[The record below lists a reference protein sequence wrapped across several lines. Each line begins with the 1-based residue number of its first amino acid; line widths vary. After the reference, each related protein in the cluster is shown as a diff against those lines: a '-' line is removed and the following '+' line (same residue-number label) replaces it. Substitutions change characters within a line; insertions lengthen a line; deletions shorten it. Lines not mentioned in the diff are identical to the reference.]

1 MRFLPV
7 LVMVFAGFFIS
18 IQGPINARL
27 RLAVESPVLSAA
39 ISFLSGGILLLC
51 IMATGAFGGIGSG
64 FRGMQSAPLWA
75 YLGGALGVSFVLGSI
90 VAVPQVGVVI
100 VICAAVL
107 GQMVGSYL
115 TDTFGWFGVER
126 VPFNPVRLAGIG
138 LLIIGVLL
146 VQRK

>member
-1 MRFLPV
+1 
-7 LVMVFAGFFIS
+7 
-18 IQGPINARL
+18 
-27 RLAVESPVLSAA
+27 
-39 ISFLSGGILLLC
+39 
-51 IMATGAFGGIGSG
+51 
-64 FRGMQSAPLWA
+64 MQSAPLWA

-115 TDTFGWFGVER
+115 TDTFGWFGVDR
-126 VPFNPVRLAGIG
+126 VAFNPVRLAGIG